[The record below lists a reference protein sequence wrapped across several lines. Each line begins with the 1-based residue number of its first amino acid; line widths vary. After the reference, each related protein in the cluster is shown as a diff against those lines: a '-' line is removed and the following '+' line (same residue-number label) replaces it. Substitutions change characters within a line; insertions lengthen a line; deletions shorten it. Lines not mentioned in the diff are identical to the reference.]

1 LAADP
6 PARIFQIEPSRP
18 KSDAQTSVRAIG
30 SAPPANACG
39 SDPAARKIW
48 GLSVSLAD
56 SAGLGEL
63 RLIKLGHQT
72 TIRDRVSISGFGV
85 HSNAPVNL
93 VLHPADANS
102 GIVFLRT
109 GLPGGRE
116 RLIEAKWSNVTQ
128 TELCTVL
135 GDSSRASVS
144 TVEHLLAA
152 CAGLNID
159 NLMIE
164 IDGPEA
170 PIMDGSAAA
179 FVAAIDQVGMVAQAR
194 PRRHLKVLKTVRVER
209 GRSFAELRPADR
221 GFHLD
226 IEIDFAAA
234 AIGRQRRAFDID
246 PVSFRSE
253 VARARTFG
261 FISDV
266 ERLWKMG
273 FALGS
278 SLENSVALDGDRVV
292 NPEGLRFADEFVRHK
307 ALDAVGDLSLGGAA
321 IVGAYRSYMPGH
333 KMNFLALEAL
343 FADRNAYEFVEAPVR
358 REFTGARA
366 GTGGLALATYAP
378 EVD

>member
-1 LAADP
+1 MGTVYLSEAGGA
-6 PARIFQIEPSRP
+6 
-18 KSDAQTSVRAIG
+18 G
-30 SAPPANACG
+30 S
-39 SDPAARKIW
+39 
-48 GLSVSLAD
+48 
-56 SAGLGEL
+56 GEL
-63 RLIKLGHQT
+63 RLIKMGHQT
-72 TIRDRVSISGFGV
+72 TIRDRVSLTGFGV
-85 HSNAPVNL
+85 HSNAPVNI
-93 VLHPADANS
+93 VLHPADAGS

-116 RLIEAKWSNVTQ
+116 RLIEAKWSNVCQ

-135 GDSSRASVS
+135 GDPKRASVS

-152 CAGLNID
+152 LAGLNID

-179 FVAAIDQVGMVAQAR
+179 FVTAIDQVGTVAQTR
-194 PRRHLKVLKTVRVER
+194 SRRYLRVLKTVRVER

-234 AIGRQRRAFDID
+234 TIGRQRRKFDVEPI
-246 PVSFRSE
+246 SFRSE

-261 FISDV
+261 FVSDV

-278 SLENSVALDGDRVV
+278 SLDNSVALDGERIL
-292 NPEGLRFADEFVRHK
+292 NPEGLRYGDEFVRHK
-307 ALDAVGDLSLGGAA
+307 ALDAIGDLSLAGAP

-333 KMNFLALEAL
+333 KMNFLTLEAL
-343 FADRNAYEFVEAPVR
+343 FADRSAYEFIEAAPR
-358 REFTGARA
+358 REFSGARA
-366 GTGGLALATYAP
+366 AAGGLALAAYAP